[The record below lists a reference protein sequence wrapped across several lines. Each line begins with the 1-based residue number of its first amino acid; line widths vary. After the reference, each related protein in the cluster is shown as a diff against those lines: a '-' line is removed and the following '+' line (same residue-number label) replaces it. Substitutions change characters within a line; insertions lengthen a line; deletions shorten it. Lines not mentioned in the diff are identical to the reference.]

1 MLFNSYD
8 EGRPYFDNDEILEE
22 YQMMLDYIFDLAL
35 NKEIGTDEFD
45 LAAEA
50 LPDPSLEDT
59 HEQIAEIMDW
69 IDAREAASVDGV
81 SLVGIPRRLQLT
93 RKEKLLFWFILMP
106 QLSGS
111 CYRGYQ
117 KYLQLRGESR
127 TTCVFFYDLMRYA
140 TDITSDEFLKLLTES
155 CNLGR
160 YCLVKNRGEVFFGT
174 EIGLRETIIR
184 RSRSKSVDGGIYWR
198 YYAYYE
204 NTAVLYGIEGY
215 LERLTGLFL
224 EETQE
229 SSDFRSSGCFVRLKG
244 GVCSGKKSL
253 LHKMAQNL
261 GKKLL
266 VIRLDELKK
275 ASIDLLDKVTA
286 ELQTECYLE
295 QPIVYLEDTAG
306 AEKTEDARVNV
317 RMRELFLELLK
328 ENGIVFSSLSERA
341 ARNIEIPFVELS
353 IGDDISV
360 KKAVWQGVMSEYP
373 SVRLDRAEHLAS
385 KYSLNA
391 GMIRRVMEQAELY
404 RQMEGS
410 EYIEKG
416 HLERAVFSSGS
427 INFEGL
433 ASRVP
438 AVFGWEDIELKEPV
452 KRTLELVMKRVN
464 LKYQVGERCG
474 LNKKLAY
481 GKGVTVLFYGKP
493 GTGKTMCAQVLAKE
507 LGMELYRVDISQLVS
522 KYIGETEKNLA
533 KVFDEAKKGNI
544 ILFFDE
550 ADSIFSHRTE
560 ISGTNDKHANAE
572 VSFLLQKMEEYPGV
586 AILAT
591 NLIKNFDP
599 AVMRRLTYSI
609 NFELPDKET
618 ILKLWQTIL
627 PEHVKIDPSIDLEFF
642 AENLEL
648 SGSNIKS
655 ILYNAAYMA
664 ASEDAEEIVIT
675 PAELIPAIQMEY
687 EKIGE
692 FLNRSSLGQY
702 MVYARV

>member
-1 MLFNSYD
+1 MYLNSND
-8 EGRPYFDNDEILEE
+8 EGRPFFDNKEVLEE
-22 YQMMLDYIFDLAL
+22 YQVLLDYIFDYAL
-35 NKEIGTDEFD
+35 NEEIGTDD
-45 LAAEA
+45 LDLTAEA
-50 LPDPSLEDT
+50 LPDPSLDEA
-59 HEQIAEIMDW
+59 HEQIRAIMDW
-69 IDAREAASVDGV
+69 IDAREAVTSDEV
-81 SLVGIPRRLQLT
+81 SIVGLLRKLQLG
-93 RKEKLLFWFILMP
+93 RKEKLLFWLLLMP

-111 CYRGYQ
+111 CYRGYR
-117 KYLQLRGESR
+117 KYLQFRNELK
-127 TTCVFFYDLMRYA
+127 TTSGFYLDLMRYA
-140 TDITSDEFLKLLTES
+140 VEITSGEYLQLLTDT
-155 CNLGR
+155 CNFGR
-160 YCLVKNRGEVFFGT
+160 YCLVKPRGEVFFGT
-174 EIGLRETIIR
+174 EIGLKETIIR
-184 RSRSKSVDGGIYWR
+184 RSRSMPVDKGSYRR
-198 YYAYYE
+198 YYGFYE
-204 NTAVLYGIEGY
+204 NTEVLYGIKGY
-215 LERLTGLFL
+215 MEQLLSFFTEDAKGT
-224 EETQE
+224 ETVT
-229 SSDFRSSGCFVRLKG
+229 SAGCFVRLKG
-244 GVCSGKKSL
+244 GVYSGKKSL
-253 LHKMAQNL
+253 LSKVAQRL
-261 GKKLL
+261 GRKLL
-266 VIRLDELKK
+266 VVRLSELKT
-275 ASIDLLDKVTA
+275 AGGDLFDTVLA
-286 ELQTECYLE
+286 ELRTECYLE
-295 QPIVYLEDTAG
+295 RPIVYVEDDLEAG
-306 AEKTEDARVNV
+306 KAADPRTNA
-317 RMRELFLELLK
+317 RMRELFRELLK
-328 ENGIVFSSLSERA
+328 ENRMVFCSLMEQDA
-341 ARNIEIPFVELS
+341 KNMELPFAELS
-353 IGDDISV
+353 VGDDISL
-360 KKAVWQGVMSEYP
+360 KQAVWQGVLSEYP
-373 SVRLDRAEHLAS
+373 HARLDKADHLAS

-416 HLERAVFSSGS
+416 HLEQAVFSSGS

-438 AVFGWEDIELKEPV
+438 AVFGWDDIELKESAR
-452 KRTLELVMKRVN
+452 RTLELVMKRVN

-550 ADSIFSHRTE
+550 ADSIFSQRTE

-642 AENLEL
+642 ADNLEL

-664 ASEDAEEIVIT
+664 ASEDTDEIVIT
-675 PAELIPAIQMEY
+675 PTELIPAIQMEY

-702 MVYARV
+702 MIYARV

>member
-1 MLFNSYD
+1 MYLNSYD
-8 EGRPYFDNDEILEE
+8 ERRPFLNNEE
-22 YQMMLDYIFDLAL
+22 VLQEYEGLLDYLFDYVL
-35 NKEIGTDEFD
+35 NEEFGTDDFD
-45 LAAEA
+45 ITAEA
-50 LPDPSLEDT
+50 LPDPSLDEA
-59 HEQIAEIMDW
+59 HEQIRAIMDW
-69 IDAREAASVDGV
+69 IDAREEV
-81 SLVGIPRRLQLT
+81 SSDEIPIVGMLRKLQLG
-93 RKEKLLFWFILMP
+93 RKEKLLFWLLLMP
-106 QLSGS
+106 QLSAS
-111 CYRGYQ
+111 CYRGYR
-117 KYLQLRGESR
+117 KYLQLRNESK
-127 TTCVFFYDLMRYA
+127 TTCAFYLDLMRYA
-140 TDITSDEFLKLLTES
+140 VEITSGEYLQLLTDT
-155 CNLGR
+155 CNFGR
-160 YCLVKNRGEVFFGT
+160 YCLMKPRGEVFFGT
-174 EIGLRETIIR
+174 EIGLKEMLIR
-184 RSRSKSVDGGIYWR
+184 RSRSMPVDQGIYRR
-198 YYAYYE
+198 YYRYYE
-204 NTAVLYGIEGY
+204 NTDVLYGIEGY
-215 LERLTGLFL
+215 LEQILSLFREDAQITGSI
-224 EETQE
+224 T
-229 SSDFRSSGCFVRLKG
+229 SSGCFVRLKG
-244 GVCSGKKSL
+244 SIYSGKKAL
-253 LHKMAQNL
+253 LSKVAQRL
-261 GKKLL
+261 GRKLL
-266 VIRLDELKK
+266 VIRLDELKT
-275 ASIDLLDKVTA
+275 AGGDLFDTVLS
-286 ELQTECYLE
+286 ELWTECYLE
-295 QPIVYLEDTAG
+295 RPVVYVEDTSDAG
-306 AEKTEDARVNV
+306 KAENV
-317 RMRELFLELLK
+317 RIYARMRELLRDLLK
-328 ENGIVFSSLSERA
+328 ENGIVFCSMAEED
-341 ARNIEIPFVELS
+341 ARHMEIPFADIP
-353 IGDDISV
+353 IGEDISL
-360 KKAVWQGVMSEYP
+360 KQAVWQGVLGEYP
-373 SVRLDRAEHLAS
+373 HARLDKADHLAS

-404 RQMEGS
+404 RQMEGCDF
-410 EYIEKG
+410 IEKR
-416 HLERAVFSSGS
+416 HLEQAVFSSGS

-438 AVFGWEDIELKEPV
+438 AVFGWDDIELKEPV
-452 KRTLELVMKRVN
+452 RRTLELVMKRVN

-533 KVFDEAKKGNI
+533 KIFDEAKKGNI

-550 ADSIFSHRTE
+550 ADSIFSQRTE

-572 VSFLLQKMEEYPGV
+572 VAFLLQKMEEYPGV

-591 NLIKNFDP
+591 NLVKNFDP

-627 PEHVKIDPSIDLEFF
+627 PEHVKIDPTIDLEFF

-702 MVYARV
+702 MIYARV

>member
-1 MLFNSYD
+1 
-8 EGRPYFDNDEILEE
+8 
-22 YQMMLDYIFDLAL
+22 
-35 NKEIGTDEFD
+35 
-45 LAAEA
+45 
-50 LPDPSLEDT
+50 
-59 HEQIAEIMDW
+59 
-69 IDAREAASVDGV
+69 
-81 SLVGIPRRLQLT
+81 
-93 RKEKLLFWFILMP
+93 
-106 QLSGS
+106 
-111 CYRGYQ
+111 
-117 KYLQLRGESR
+117 
-127 TTCVFFYDLMRYA
+127 
-140 TDITSDEFLKLLTES
+140 
-155 CNLGR
+155 
-160 YCLVKNRGEVFFGT
+160 
-174 EIGLRETIIR
+174 
-184 RSRSKSVDGGIYWR
+184 
-198 YYAYYE
+198 
-204 NTAVLYGIEGY
+204 
-215 LERLTGLFL
+215 
-224 EETQE
+224 
-229 SSDFRSSGCFVRLKG
+229 
-244 GVCSGKKSL
+244 
-253 LHKMAQNL
+253 MAQHF

-275 ASIDLLDKVTA
+275 ASTELLDKVTA
-286 ELQTECYLE
+286 ELRTECYLE

-560 ISGTNDKHANAE
+560 INGTNDKHANAE

-642 AENLEL
+642 ADNLEL

>member
-1 MLFNSYD
+1 MFLNSYD
-8 EGRPYFDNDEILEE
+8 ERRPYFDNEEVLEE
-22 YQMMLDYIFDLAL
+22 YQMLLDYIFDYAL
-35 NKEIGTDEFD
+35 DVEIGTDDFD

-50 LPDPSLEDT
+50 LPDPSLDDA
-59 HEQIAEIMDW
+59 HKQIAEIMDW
-69 IDAREAASVDGV
+69 IDAREEV
-81 SLVGIPRRLQLT
+81 SSDAISIVGMLRKLQLG
-93 RKEKLLFWFILMP
+93 RKEKLLFWLLLMP
-106 QLSGS
+106 QLSVS

-117 KYLQLRGESR
+117 KYLQLRNESK
-127 TTCVFFYDLMRYA
+127 TTCAFYLDLMRYA
-140 TDITSDEFLKLLTES
+140 VEITSGEYLQLLTDT
-155 CNLGR
+155 CNFGR
-160 YCLVKNRGEVFFGT
+160 YCLIKPRGEVFFGT

-184 RSRSKSVDGGIYWR
+184 RCRSMPVDQGIHRR
-198 YYAYYE
+198 YYGYYD
-204 NTAVLYGIEGY
+204 NSDVLYGIEGY
-215 LERLTGLFL
+215 LEQLLSLFS
-224 EETQE
+224 EAAQGAETIA
-229 SSDFRSSGCFVRLKG
+229 SSGCFVRLKG
-244 GVCSGKKSL
+244 SIYSGKKSL
-253 LHKMAQNL
+253 LYEVAWQL
-261 GKKLL
+261 GRKLL

-275 ASIDLLDKVTA
+275 ASIDLFDTVIS
-286 ELQTECYLE
+286 ELRTECYLD
-295 QPIVYLEDTAG
+295 QPIVYLEDASDTG
-306 AEKTEDARVNV
+306 KVEDARVYA
-317 RMRELFLELLK
+317 RMRELFAELLK
-328 ENGIVFSSLSERA
+328 ENRIVFCSMSEKNA
-341 ARNIEIPFVELS
+341 KNMGIPFVEIS
-353 IGDDISV
+353 IDNDISL
-360 KKAVWQGVMSEYP
+360 KKAVWQGVLSEYP
-373 SVRLDRAEHLAS
+373 HARLDKADHLAS
-385 KYSLNA
+385 RYSLNA

-427 INFEGL
+427 INFDGL

-493 GTGKTMCAQVLAKE
+493 GTGKTMCAQILAKE

-550 ADSIFSHRTE
+550 ADSIFSQRTE
-560 ISGTNDKHANAE
+560 ISGTNDKYANAE

-627 PEHVKIDPSIDLEFF
+627 PAHVKIDPSIDLEFF

-664 ASEDAEEIVIT
+664 ASEDAEEVVIT
-675 PAELIPAIQMEY
+675 PAELVPAIQMEY

-702 MVYARV
+702 MIYAKA

>member
-1 MLFNSYD
+1 MYLNS
-8 EGRPYFDNDEILEE
+8 NDERRAYLNNEQLQQEYEE
-22 YQMMLDYIFDLAL
+22 LFDDLFDYVLNEEFGIHDFD
-35 NKEIGTDEFD
+35 IT
-45 LAAEA
+45 AEVV
-50 LPDPSLEDT
+50 PDPSLEEA
-59 HEQIAEIMDW
+59 HRHLAAIMDW
-69 IDAREAASVDGV
+69 IDAREEASSDEISILRMV
-81 SLVGIPRRLQLT
+81 
-93 RKEKLLFWFILMP
+93 RKMKLSRQEKLFFWLLLTP
-106 QLSGS
+106 QLSVS
-111 CYRGYQ
+111 CYSGYQ
-117 KYLQLRGESR
+117 KYLQLRGESK
-127 TTCVFFYDLMRYA
+127 TSCAFFLDLMRYA
-140 TDITSDEFLKLLTES
+140 IAINSSEFLKFFTEEG
-155 CNLGR
+155 NLGK
-160 YCLVKNRGEVFFGT
+160 YCLVKTKGNVFFGS
-174 EIGLRETIIR
+174 EIGLREAIIR
-184 RSRSKSVDGGIYWR
+184 RSRNLSVDTGIYRR
-198 YYAYYE
+198 YYEYYE
-204 NTAVLYGIEGY
+204 NHHTLYGIDGY
-215 LERLTGLFL
+215 YEKLLSLFQK
-224 EETQE
+224 EEQE
-229 SSDFRSSGCFVRLKG
+229 AESPDVSPCLVQLMG
-244 GVCSGKKSL
+244 GAYSGKKSL
-253 LHKMAQNL
+253 LHEVA
-261 GKKLL
+261 KKLDKRLL
-266 VIRLDELKK
+266 VIRLDELK
-275 ASIDLLDKVTA
+275 TA
-286 ELQTECYLE
+286 GAELFDVVISELQTECYLE
-295 QPIVYLEDTAG
+295 RPIVYVEDDLEAG
-306 AEKTEDARVNV
+306 KIADARTHA
-317 RMRELFLELLK
+317 RIQELFGMLLQ
-328 ENGIVFSSLSERA
+328 ENRIVFCSLLEQD
-341 ARNIEIPFVELS
+341 ARNMAIPFAKIAV
-353 IGDDISV
+353 GDDISV
-360 KKAVWQGVMSEYP
+360 KQAVWQGVFHEYP
-373 SVRLDRAEHLAS
+373 HARLDKADHLAS

-404 RQMEGS
+404 RQMEGCK
-410 EYIEKG
+410 YIEKG
-416 HLERAVFSSGS
+416 HLEQAVFSSGS

-438 AVFGWEDIELKEPV
+438 TVFGWEDIELKDSV
-452 KRTLELVMKRVN
+452 RRILQLVMKRVN

-550 ADSIFSHRTE
+550 ADAIFSQRTE

-591 NLIKNFDP
+591 NLVKNFDP

-627 PEHVKIDPSIDLEFF
+627 PGHVKLDPSIDLEFF
-642 AENLEL
+642 ASNFEL

-664 ASEDAEEIVIT
+664 ASEDADEILIT

-702 MVYARV
+702 MVYAKV

>member
-1 MLFNSYD
+1 MYLNAYD
-8 EGRPYFDNDEILEE
+8 EGRPFLNNEE
-22 YQMMLDYIFDLAL
+22 VLQEYEGLLDYLFDYVL
-35 NKEIGTDEFD
+35 NEEFGTDDFD
-45 LAAEA
+45 ITAEA
-50 LPDPSLEDT
+50 LPDPSLDEA
-59 HEQIAEIMDW
+59 HEQIRAIMDW
-69 IDAREAASVDGV
+69 IDAREEV
-81 SLVGIPRRLQLT
+81 SSDEIPIVGMLRMLKLG
-93 RKEKLLFWFILMP
+93 RKEKLLFWLLLMP
-106 QLSGS
+106 QLSAS
-111 CYRGYQ
+111 CYRGYR
-117 KYLQLRGESR
+117 KYLQLRNESK
-127 TTCVFFYDLMRYA
+127 TTCAFYLDLMRYA
-140 TDITSDEFLKLLTES
+140 VEITSGEYLQLLTDT
-155 CNLGR
+155 CNFGR
-160 YCLVKNRGEVFFGT
+160 YCLMKPRGEVFFGT
-174 EIGLRETIIR
+174 EIGLKEMLIR
-184 RSRSKSVDGGIYWR
+184 RSRSMPVDQGIYRR
-198 YYAYYE
+198 YYRYYE
-204 NTAVLYGIEGY
+204 NTDVLYGIEGY
-215 LERLTGLFL
+215 LEQILGLFH
-224 EETQE
+224 EAAQAEGSITA
-229 SSDFRSSGCFVRLKG
+229 SGCFVRLKG
-244 GVCSGKKSL
+244 GIYSGKKSL
-253 LHKMAQNL
+253 LSKVAQQL
-261 GKKLL
+261 GRKLL
-266 VIRLDELKK
+266 VIRLDALNTAGGDLFDTVLTELR
-275 ASIDLLDKVTA
+275 
-286 ELQTECYLE
+286 TECYLE
-295 QPIVYLEDTAG
+295 RPIVYVEDSSESGKA
-306 AEKTEDARVNV
+306 ADARMNA
-317 RMRELFLELLK
+317 RMRELLRELLK
-328 ENGIVFSSLSERA
+328 ENEMVFGSMSEED
-341 ARNIEIPFVELS
+341 ARHMEIPFADIP
-353 IGDDISV
+353 IGEDISL
-360 KKAVWQGVMSEYP
+360 KKAVWQGVLGEYP
-373 SVRLDRAEHLAS
+373 HARLDKADHLAS

-404 RQMEGS
+404 RQMEGA
-410 EYIEKG
+410 EHIEKG
-416 HLERAVFSSGS
+416 HLEQAVFSSGS

-438 AVFGWEDIELKEPV
+438 AVFGWNDIELKEPV
-452 KRTLELVMKRVN
+452 RRTLELVMKRVN

-522 KYIGETEKNLA
+522 KYIGETEKNLG

-550 ADSIFSHRTE
+550 ADSIFSQRTE

-591 NLIKNFDP
+591 NLMKNFDP

-642 AENLEL
+642 ADNLEL

-664 ASEDAEEIVIT
+664 ASEDTDEIVIT

-702 MVYARV
+702 MIYARV